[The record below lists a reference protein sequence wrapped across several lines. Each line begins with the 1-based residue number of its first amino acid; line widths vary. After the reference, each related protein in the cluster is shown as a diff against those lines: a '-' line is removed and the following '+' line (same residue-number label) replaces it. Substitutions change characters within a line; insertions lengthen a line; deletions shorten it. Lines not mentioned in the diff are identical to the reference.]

1 MAMPVRQGSAPH
13 DTSFGIAAEGTWRG
27 ACGSGTMAASSTWRY
42 RSVARTDVG
51 LVRTRNED
59 GLVDRPEDGLWA
71 VVDGMG
77 GHAGGARA
85 SGLIRDALAQLA
97 TIPDVDAWVSAVR
110 ARIEEVHAQLHATAG
125 RAGSTVVVLLA
136 LGGRFACIWAGDS
149 RLQRWRGGQL
159 ERLSRDHS
167 LLEELV
173 ASGTVPPEQ
182 AHRHPL
188 ANRITRAVGIG
199 QRLELEVIR
208 GEFAPGDRY
217 LLSSDGLHGVVREE
231 QIAELM
237 ATPDLDL
244 AADRLLAAVRQAGA
258 PDNVTVVLVGVERGA
273 AR

>member
-1 MAMPVRQGSAPH
+1 
-13 DTSFGIAAEGTWRG
+13 
-27 ACGSGTMAASSTWRY
+27 MAASGTWRY

-51 LVRTRNED
+51 LVRARNED
-59 GLVDRPEDGLWA
+59 GLVDRPGDGLWA
-71 VVDGMG
+71 VLDGMG

-97 TIPDVDAWVSAVR
+97 VVPDADACVAAVR
-110 ARIEEVHAQLHATAG
+110 ASIENVHEQLHAAAG

-136 LGGRFACIWAGDS
+136 FGGHFACIWAGDS
-149 RLQRWRGGQL
+149 RLQRWRAGRL

-199 QRLELEVIR
+199 QRLELEVI
-208 GEFAPGDRY
+208 GGDFAPGDRY
-217 LLSSDGLHGVVREE
+217 LLSSDGLHGVVREGL
-231 QIAELM
+231 IAELIV
-237 ATPDLDL
+237 TPDLDH
-244 AADRLLAAVRQAGA
+244 AADRLLAAVKQAGA
-258 PDNVTVVLVGVERGA
+258 PDNVTIVLVDIDRVPAG
-273 AR
+273 

>member
-1 MAMPVRQGSAPH
+1 M
-13 DTSFGIAAEGTWRG
+13 
-27 ACGSGTMAASSTWRY
+27 
-42 RSVARTDVG
+42 ARTDVG

-85 SGLIRDALAQLA
+85 SGLIRDALAQFAPL
-97 TIPDVDAWVSAVR
+97 PDADACVAAVR
-110 ARIEEVHAQLHATAG
+110 ARIEDVHAQLHAAAG

-136 LGGRFACIWAGDS
+136 AGGRFACIWAGDS
-149 RLQRWRGGQL
+149 RLQRWRAGRL
-159 ERLSRDHS
+159 ERLSTDHS

-199 QRLELEVIR
+199 QRLELDVIR
-208 GEFAPGDRY
+208 GDFAPGDRY
-217 LLSSDGLHGVVREE
+217 LLSSDGLHGVVKEG
-231 QIAELM
+231 QIAELL
-237 ATPDLDL
+237 ATPDLNV
-244 AADRLLAAVRQAGA
+244 AADRLIAAVKQAGA
-258 PDNVTVVLVGVERGA
+258 PDNVTIVLVGVERDAGS
-273 AR
+273 